1 MTDDVVTLVAAAERA
16 VRQEYGPTEAADPQ
30 PLTSLL
36 VWLKLSKRGLT
47 RQQWQQL
54 VSKVPTPFPV
64 TALKFHGMSM
74 WIEHCARCPVV
85 MVLPSDWPSEGP
97 AAGKLRCL
105 DEPAHPAVNLQ
116 LGAGP
121 LDPDVLGAFKR
132 YVAKQAAAVGDGPP
146 FMRPDLLLWDGA
158 AYICDNC
165 QWANS
170 EIRMVEGRLG
180 YSERALR
187 SRVWVQR
194 LNRGRFFIPL
204 PLF

>member
-1 MTDDVVTLVAAAERA
+1 MTDDVVPLVAAAERA
-16 VRQEYGPTEAADPQ
+16 VRQEYAPTEAADPQ

-97 AAGKLRCL
+97 ASRL
-105 DEPAHPAVNLQ
+105 
-116 LGAGP
+116 
-121 LDPDVLGAFKR
+121 
-132 YVAKQAAAVGDGPP
+132 AAP
-146 FMRPDLLLWDGA
+146 
-158 AYICDNC
+158 
-165 QWANS
+165 
-170 EIRMVEGRLG
+170 
-180 YSERALR
+180 
-187 SRVWVQR
+187 
-194 LNRGRFFIPL
+194 
-204 PLF
+204 

>member
-1 MTDDVVTLVAAAERA
+1 MPDVMTLGASAERA
-16 VRQEYGPTEAADPQ
+16 VSQEYGPTEAAQ

-54 VSKVPTPFPV
+54 VSKVPALFPV

-74 WIEHCARCPVV
+74 WIEHCTRCPVV
-85 MVLPSDWPSEGP
+85 MVLSSDWPSEGP

-105 DEPAHPAVNLQ
+105 DEPSHHAVNLQ

-158 AYICDNC
+158 AYICDKC

-170 EIRMVEGRLG
+170 EIRMVEGLLG

>member
-1 MTDDVVTLVAAAERA
+1 MTDVMVLVASAEHA
-16 VRQEYGPTEAADPQ
+16 VRHEYGATEAADPQ

-36 VWLKLSKRGLT
+36 VWLKLSERGLT
-47 RQQWQQL
+47 LQQWQHL
-54 VSKVPTPFPV
+54 VSKVPTPFPL

-85 MVLPSDWPSEGP
+85 MVLPSDWPSEEP
-97 AAGKLRCL
+97 AVGKLRCL
-105 DEPAHPAVNLQ
+105 DKPSHPAVNLQ
-116 LGAGP
+116 LGAGT
-121 LDPDVLGAFKR
+121 LDPAVLETFEQ
-132 YVAKQAAAVGDGPP
+132 YVAKKADAVGEGPP

-170 EIRMVEGRLG
+170 EIMMVTGRLG
-180 YSERALR
+180 YSDRALR